1 MAQQAFI
8 QFDKVSKEYGSG
20 DRHFYALKDATF
32 SIQQGEMVVILGPSG
47 AGKSTLIKII
57 MGNVLV
63 DKGEVYRNN
72 KFKVVCLDQHA
83 EINMDCT
90 IKEYL
95 AGAYADLFKLEEKL
109 SNIGASISR
118 VTVD

>member
-47 AGKSTLIKII
+47 AGKSTLLNGHGIKW
-57 MGNVLV
+57 NNLV
-63 DKGEVYRNN
+63 MWRGYQQ
-72 KFKVVCLDQHA
+72 L
-83 EINMDCT
+83 
-90 IKEYL
+90 
-95 AGAYADLFKLEEKL
+95 
-109 SNIGASISR
+109 
-118 VTVD
+118 